1 MEKPNVR
8 GPSPSRKAQIA
19 LGPRLNRKT
28 KRPPLLPAFAEA
40 PYFVFISGRMKKT
53 PILGEL
59 KLGSM
64 QRHLIKLPGAALGN
78 DEPRPVIS
86 VAGAKP
92 GPVLFVNAGVHGGE
106 YPAVEAVIRLGK
118 ALDPKKISGT
128 VILMPVLN
136 LPAFRARTPFVCP
149 IDNVNPNRVFPG
161 NPAGSY
167 SEQMTHALINE
178 FVVHADAYIDLH
190 GGDIPEALV
199 PFVICRSE
207 DGLTD
212 SKARDVAAR
221 SKQMALA
228 FGLPYVLT
236 VSKPVQAAKGLSSY
250 AAVAEKGIPA
260 ILAEAGGVGQMQE
273 DAVELL
279 VNGVMRVMQ
288 QLGMLAR
295 PKSQIPNSKSQR
307 KKTGRSAVATAKGSA
322 TDTAAPTLLTKF
334 EWLYTKHAG
343 MWYPEVAPG
352 DAVKEGEH
360 IGAVADL
367 FGDTVEE
374 IISPVNGVVLFLTI
388 NPSVLENGLLMGIG
402 AE

>member
-1 MEKPNVR
+1 M
-8 GPSPSRKAQIA
+8 
-19 LGPRLNRKT
+19 KT
-28 KRPPLLPAFAEA
+28 IR
-40 PYFVFISGRMKKT
+40 
-53 PILGEL
+53 ILGEL
-59 KLGSM
+59 TPGAT
-64 QRHLIKLPGAALGN
+64 QRHLVKLPGAELAN

-106 YPAVEAVIRLGK
+106 YPAVEAVIGLGK
-118 ALDPKKISGT
+118 TLDPKKISGT

-161 NPAGSY
+161 DPRGSY

-178 FVVHADAYIDLH
+178 FVVHADAYVDLH

-199 PFVICRSE
+199 PFVICRSGNDDVSE
-207 DGLTD
+207 R
-212 SKARDVAAR
+212 SKAIA
-221 SKQMALA
+221 MA

-236 VSKPVQAAKGLSSY
+236 VDKPVQPSKGSSSY
-250 AAVAEKGIPA
+250 AAAAEKGVPS

-279 VNGVMRVMQ
+279 VNGVVNVMRH
-288 QLGMLAR
+288 LGMIAGEHPHLN
-295 PKSQIPNSKSQR
+295 PLPNK
-307 KKTGRSAVATAKGSA
+307 GEEGSA
-322 TDTAAPTLLTKF
+322 TVLTKF
-334 EWLYTKHAG
+334 EWVYTKSAG
-343 MWYPEVAPG
+343 VWYPKVGAG
-352 DAVKEGEH
+352 DVVNKGEQ
-360 IGAVADL
+360 IGTVGDL
-367 FGDTVEE
+367 FGDTLER

-402 AE
+402 VE

>member
-1 MEKPNVR
+1 M
-8 GPSPSRKAQIA
+8 
-19 LGPRLNRKT
+19 KT
-28 KRPPLLPAFAEA
+28 IR
-40 PYFVFISGRMKKT
+40 
-53 PILGEL
+53 ILGEL
-59 KLGSM
+59 TSGAT
-64 QRHLIKLPGAALGN
+64 QRHLIKLPGAALAN

-86 VAGAKP
+86 VAGEKP

-118 ALDPKKISGT
+118 TLDPKKISGT

-161 NPAGSY
+161 DPRGSY

-178 FVVHADAYIDLH
+178 FVVHADAYVDLH

-199 PFVICRSE
+199 PFVICRSGNDDVSE
-207 DGLTD
+207 R
-212 SKARDVAAR
+212 SKAIA
-221 SKQMALA
+221 MA

-236 VSKPVQAAKGLSSY
+236 VDKPVQPSKGSSSY
-250 AAVAEKGIPA
+250 AAAAEKGVPS

-279 VNGVMRVMQ
+279 VNGVVNVMRH
-288 QLGMLAR
+288 LGMIAGEHPHLN
-295 PKSQIPNSKSQR
+295 PLPNK
-307 KKTGRSAVATAKGSA
+307 GEEGSA
-322 TDTAAPTLLTKF
+322 TVLTKF
-334 EWLYTKHAG
+334 EWIYTKCTG
-343 MWYPEVAPG
+343 VWYPKVGAG
-352 DAVKEGEH
+352 DVVNKGEQ
-360 IGAVADL
+360 IGTVGDL
-367 FGDTVEE
+367 FGDTLER

-402 AE
+402 VE

>member
-1 MEKPNVR
+1 MR
-8 GPSPSRKAQIA
+8 TI
-19 LGPRLNRKT
+19 
-28 KRPPLLPAFAEA
+28 
-40 PYFVFISGRMKKT
+40 

-59 KLGSM
+59 TPGTT
-64 QRHLIKLPGAALGN
+64 QRHLIKLPGAALAN

-86 VAGAKP
+86 VAGAKA

-118 ALDPKKISGT
+118 TLDPKKISGT

-149 IDNVNPNRVFPG
+149 VDNVNPNRVFPG
-161 NPAGSY
+161 DPHGSY

-178 FVVHADAYIDLH
+178 FVVYTDAYVDLH

-207 DGLTD
+207 AGLAD
-212 SKARDVAAR
+212 SKARDVATR
-221 SKQMALA
+221 SKGIAMA

-236 VSKPVQAAKGLSSY
+236 VSKPVQPSKGLSSY
-250 AAVAEKGIPA
+250 AAAAERGVPA

-279 VNGVMRVMQ
+279 VHGVINVMRH
-288 QLGMLAR
+288 LGMVGGDHPHLN
-295 PKSQIPNSKSQR
+295 PLPNK
-307 KKTGRSAVATAKGSA
+307 GEEGSA
-322 TDTAAPTLLTKF
+322 TVLTKF
-334 EWLYTKHAG
+334 EWVYTKSRGVWCPKVAAG
-343 MWYPEVAPG
+343 DFVN
-352 DAVKEGEH
+352 EGEQ
-360 IGAVADL
+360 IGTVGDL
-367 FGDTVEE
+367 FGDTLEK
-374 IISPVNGVVLFLTI
+374 IISPVNGVILFLTI

-402 AE
+402 VGEVTSEK